1 MTGYRSLLM
10 PLGLGGDAAERITG
24 ALAVAKHFEA
34 HLQLL
39 FTYVSPRQSI
49 PEDIFGM
56 SKDAMHGL
64 AEAADRHAEE
74 VGTDLHAQFLEL
86 CQRQGVAVAERP
98 AARGAARGATAAWRQ
113 ANGLR
118 SRLIALHGR
127 LADLIVLSRPTQAR
141 PSASFEAALLETG
154 KPLLLM
160 PRTQQTFKADRILVG
175 WNGSR
180 EAARAVQDAL
190 PMLARAKSVVLVS
203 TEDRAQADPSLDDA
217 QAYLSMHEVPV
228 AAEILKPDSHHIG
241 AALIETAR
249 AKGADLMVIGGYS
262 RPRMREMI
270 FGGVTL
276 EILAAVDIPVLMAH

>member
-1 MTGYRSLLM
+1 MSGYRSLLM
-10 PLGLGGDAAERITG
+10 PLGLGGDATARITG

-56 SKDAMHGL
+56 SKEAMHGL

-98 AARGAARGATAAWRQ
+98 AARGATATWRQ
-113 ANGLR
+113 GNGLR
-118 SRLIALHGR
+118 SRLIARHGR

-175 WNGSR
+175 WHGSR
-180 EAARAVQDAL
+180 EAARAVQAAL
-190 PMLARAKSVVLVS
+190 PMLTRAKSVVLVS
-203 TEDRAQADPSLDDA
+203 TEDRAHADPSLDDA
-217 QAYLSMHEVPV
+217 QAYLSMHDVPV
-228 AAEILKPDSHHIG
+228 AAEILKPESHHIG
-241 AALIETAR
+241 AALIEAAR